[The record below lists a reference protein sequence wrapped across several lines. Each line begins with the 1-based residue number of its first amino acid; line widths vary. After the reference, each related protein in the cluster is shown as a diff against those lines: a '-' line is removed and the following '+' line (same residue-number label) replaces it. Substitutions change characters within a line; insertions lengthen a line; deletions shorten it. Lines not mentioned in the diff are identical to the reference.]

1 MKTRNS
7 KSLVLRFGAAL
18 GFGWCM
24 AAATAVM
31 AQQPAQTA
39 DAAAQKPDAAAQTPV
54 ATMPLQK
61 QAELTPATGSHIR
74 RVKTPDPSL
83 PLLELDRAYI
93 ERSGATNPR
102 ELIRTVPRQIAIS
115 RL

>member
-7 KSLVLRFGAAL
+7 KSFVLRFGAAMRL
-18 GFGWCM
+18 GCCM
-24 AAATAVM
+24 AAATSIM
-31 AQQPAQTA
+31 AQEMAQKA
-39 DAAAQKPDAAAQTPV
+39 DIAARKPDAAVQTPA
-54 ATMPLQK
+54 ATMPLQQ

-102 ELIRTVPRQIAIS
+102 ELIRQVPQANS
-115 RL
+115 R

>member
-1 MKTRNS
+1 MKTRND
-7 KSLVLRFGAAL
+7 KSFVLRFGAAIGL
-18 GFGWCM
+18 GWCM

-31 AQQPAQTA
+31 AQDVAQKA
-39 DAAAQKPDAAAQTPV
+39 DATAQKPEAAVQTPA

-83 PLLELDRAYI
+83 PLLELDRAYM

-102 ELIRTVPRQIAIS
+102 ELIRTVPMANS
-115 RL
+115 R

>member
-7 KSLVLRFGAAL
+7 KSFVLRYGAVV
-18 GFGWCM
+18 GCM

-31 AQQPAQTA
+31 AQQPAQTVEA
-39 DAAAQKPDAAAQTPV
+39 GAQKSDASVETPA
-54 ATMPLQK
+54 ATMPLQR
-61 QAELTPATGSHIR
+61 QSELTPATGSNIR

-102 ELIRTVPRQIAIS
+102 ELIRQVPQANS
-115 RL
+115 H